1 MAQTLKDNVKESIV
15 ASAVKVFARDGYDGA
30 TVASIAGSAGISTGN
45 VYRYFDSKETLFEA
59 AIPPSFVDGFLALLR
74 AQLRAARGL
83 ADLDTLPPDAP
94 YRVAAEELLRFA
106 IENRLRLIV
115 LLGRSRGSRYEKT
128 AETIVQELVEQAIA
142 HFREL
147 RPGLR
152 LSAPVRLMIEQAYR
166 SLVATVVLVLATFDD
181 ADRIRAAVTAYSRFH
196 LSGLKALFE
205 GIETGP
211 RNRKHS

>member
-1 MAQTLKDNVKESIV
+1 MAQTLKDDVKESIV
-15 ASAVKVFARDGYDGA
+15 ASAVKVFARDGYEGA

-45 VYRYFDSKETLFEA
+45 VYRYFDSKEKLFEA
-59 AIPPSFVDGFLALLR
+59 AISPSFVDGFLALLR
-74 AQLRAARGL
+74 AQLRFARGH

-94 YRVAAEELLRFA
+94 YRLAAEKLLRFA

-115 LLGRSRGSRYEKT
+115 LLGRSRGSRYETT
-128 AETIVQELVEQAIA
+128 AESIVQELVEQAIA
-142 HFREL
+142 HFRE
-147 RPGLR
+147 LR

-205 GIETGP
+205 GIEIGP
-211 RNRKHS
+211 RNRKNS

>member
-1 MAQTLKDNVKESIV
+1 MAQTLKNDVKESIV
-15 ASAVKVFARDGYDGA
+15 ANAVEVFARDGYDGA
-30 TVASIAGSAGISTGN
+30 TVASIARSAGISTGN
-45 VYRYFDSKETLFEA
+45 IYRYFDSKETLFEA
-59 AIPPSFVDGFLALLR
+59 AISPTFVDGFLALLR
-74 AQLRAARGL
+74 AQLRFARGH

-94 YRVAAEELLRFA
+94 YRLAAEELLGFA
-106 IENRLRLIV
+106 IENRLRLVV

-128 AETIVQELVEQAIA
+128 AETIVQELIEQAIG
-142 HFREL
+142 HFRQL

-166 SLVATVVLVLATFDD
+166 SLVATMVLVLASFDD

-205 GIETGP
+205 GIETGL
-211 RNRKHS
+211 RNRKSP